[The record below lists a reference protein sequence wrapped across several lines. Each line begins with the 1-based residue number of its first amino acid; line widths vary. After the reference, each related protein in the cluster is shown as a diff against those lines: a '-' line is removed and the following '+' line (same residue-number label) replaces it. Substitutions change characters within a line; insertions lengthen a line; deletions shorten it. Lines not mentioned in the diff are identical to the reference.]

1 MNDQT
6 SNMRNL
12 IGLPRGM
19 FRVTG
24 AEVGVGS
31 ALTLLPLYFHFTVL
45 TYCTYCTST
54 VLLSY
59 NDPRI
64 LNKKFIRFSGYL
76 KVVGAEIV
84 SLRVLNW

>member
-19 FRVTG
+19 FRVTV
-24 AEVGVGS
+24 AEAGRGGRIGTYP
-31 ALTLLPLYFHFTVL
+31 TLL
-45 TYCTYCTST
+45 YCTYCTST
-54 VLLSY
+54 VLLSE
-59 NDPRI
+59 NDLRI
-64 LNKKFIRFSGYL
+64 LNKKFLRLSGYF

-84 SLRVLNW
+84 SLYGCSSAKW